1 MNGKGKKHRAKR
13 GISLIIPVIL
23 FFSIMGAALY
33 VAAGKISTQMS
44 ASAVEN
50 LSENLDLI
58 RGTIEVTIKREA
70 EFQRLLAQELAVME
84 EPEEFVRSYNRNSTM
99 VKISIVP
106 AGKSEGISN
115 TGQTFSTEEL
125 DFSSQNMVEGLKMSK
140 SYINSM
146 GTWAYTMKCP
156 VIKEDREI
164 GTLYVEYVYDSFED
178 ALPDKFY
185 NNSAILYIMD
195 VESERF
201 VLKPKGMGER
211 AAGHINLSDFYHANK
226 VLEEKIKQN
235 VSNHIKK
242 GKNIMFY
249 HDIQEKESLIYMWS
263 VNGGTTYLIGYVP
276 VEAIQREG
284 TAVNHNIY
292 FIVAVMLLTFF
303 ICCGLFVFSYRQQ
316 DKSRKERERE
326 REIHNKR
333 LAEALQA
340 AQIANDSKTTFLS
353 NMSHDIRTPMNAIL
367 GFTSLLAKEA
377 DNTAKV
383 KEYTEKITASGQH
396 LLSLINDVLDVS
408 KIESGKVVLTIGEF
422 TLSSMISSVDA
433 IIRPAADARG
443 QTFEVTVS
451 GVKHEYLIGDET
463 RLNQILI
470 NLLSNAVKYTPEG
483 GNIWLRIIGL
493 EQRSSQ
499 YEHIRIEVEDNGY
512 GMTPEY
518 LEVIFDAFTRAE
530 NSTTN
535 KVQGTG
541 LGMAI
546 TKNIVKLMGGTI
558 EVASEVDKGSC
569 FTVDLELRIPEE
581 VIDEQFWKDHGVSR
595 MLVVDDEQDIL
606 DNVQMLMEE
615 TPVSVDLSLSG
626 EDGIQQVRNACEKEN
641 PYHLILLDWKMPEMD
656 GIETA
661 RQIRDIVPEH
671 TPIFLLTSYDWDEL
685 EEEAVQAGVDGF
697 LSKPFLVSALK
708 EKVRELHFDSSG
720 ERTVEDD
727 GQDYSLA
734 GRNFLVAE
742 DNEINSEILSEVL
755 RGEGATC
762 EIAEDG
768 KLALERFSRAEKG
781 EFDAILMDVQMPVM
795 NGYEATK
802 AIRALEREDAKTIPI
817 IAMTANA
824 FAEDVKDALA
834 AGMNAHIAKP
844 IDMESI
850 KKTLSKYL
858 Q

>member
-58 RGTIEVTIKREA
+58 RGTIEVMLKREA
-70 EFQRLLAQELAVME
+70 ELQRLLAQELATME
-84 EPEEFVRSYNRNSTM
+84 EPEEFIRSYDKNSTM

-106 AGKSEGISN
+106 SGKTEGISN
-115 TGQTFSTEEL
+115 TGQTFSTKDL
-125 DFSSQNMVEGLKMSK
+125 DFSSTSIVEGMKMSK

-156 VIKEDREI
+156 IIKQNKEI
-164 GTLYVEYVYDSFED
+164 ATLYVEYVYDSFES

-195 VESERF
+195 AKSERF

-226 VLEEKIKQN
+226 VSEEKIKQN
-235 VSNHIKK
+235 VSEHIKR

-284 TAVNHNIY
+284 TAVNNNIY

-303 ICCGLFVFSYRQQ
+303 LCCGLFVFSHRQQ
-316 DKSRKERERE
+316 DKSRKEREKE

-396 LLSLINDVLDVS
+396 LLSLINDILDVS

-535 KVQGTG
+535 KV
-541 LGMAI
+541 
-546 TKNIVKLMGGTI
+546 
-558 EVASEVDKGSC
+558 
-569 FTVDLELRIPEE
+569 
-581 VIDEQFWKDHGVSR
+581 
-595 MLVVDDEQDIL
+595 
-606 DNVQMLMEE
+606 
-615 TPVSVDLSLSG
+615 
-626 EDGIQQVRNACEKEN
+626 
-641 PYHLILLDWKMPEMD
+641 
-656 GIETA
+656 
-661 RQIRDIVPEH
+661 
-671 TPIFLLTSYDWDEL
+671 
-685 EEEAVQAGVDGF
+685 
-697 LSKPFLVSALK
+697 
-708 EKVRELHFDSSG
+708 
-720 ERTVEDD
+720 
-727 GQDYSLA
+727 
-734 GRNFLVAE
+734 
-742 DNEINSEILSEVL
+742 
-755 RGEGATC
+755 
-762 EIAEDG
+762 
-768 KLALERFSRAEKG
+768 
-781 EFDAILMDVQMPVM
+781 
-795 NGYEATK
+795 
-802 AIRALEREDAKTIPI
+802 
-817 IAMTANA
+817 
-824 FAEDVKDALA
+824 
-834 AGMNAHIAKP
+834 
-844 IDMESI
+844 
-850 KKTLSKYL
+850 
-858 Q
+858 